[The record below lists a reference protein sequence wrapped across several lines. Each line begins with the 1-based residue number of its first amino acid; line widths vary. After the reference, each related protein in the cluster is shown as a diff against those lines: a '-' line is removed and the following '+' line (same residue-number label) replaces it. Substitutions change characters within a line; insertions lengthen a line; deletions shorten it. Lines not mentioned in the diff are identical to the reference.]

1 MLKSLLCVIGR
12 MINAWFDDKTMF
24 LLYTVQSKSLDDSEE
39 YRIQREGKL
48 SLLEEQGRNFSLFL
62 VWLVCWHNLTSQPCQ
77 PYWVEID
84 FYSYQLTSSIH
95 CKDGELQMN
104 E

>member
-48 SLLEEQGRNFSLFL
+48 SLLEGQGRNFSLFW
-62 VWLVCWHNLTSQPCQ
+62 VWLVCWHN
-77 PYWVEID
+77 Y
-84 FYSYQLTSSIH
+84 
-95 CKDGELQMN
+95 
-104 E
+104 